1 MKKDVKAILMC
12 IVMLFA
18 IFCCASCLGGESTE
32 NNIKKYKYIVVNG
45 VYYNVSDIDYIDYQP
60 MIYSSDI
67 IHITMV
73 DGSLVNV
80 HEGEYVLTNKE
91 E

>member
-1 MKKDVKAILMC
+1 MKKEVKTVLIS
-12 IVMLFA
+12 IVMLIV

-32 NNIKKYKYIVVNG
+32 SNIRKYKYIVVNG

-67 IHITMV
+67 IHITMA

-80 HEGEYVLTNKE
+80 HEGEYILTNKE